1 MKRLIFFTICAV
13 TVLASFAKAQQPP
26 PYVPMVIDEKSYSE
40 LRGFLLEQPAKMAI
54 PVLQWLEQ
62 QQNAARMAKMKE
74 EAAKAKIAAGPP
86 DPPKK

>member
-1 MKRLIFFTICAV
+1 
-13 TVLASFAKAQQPP
+13 
-26 PYVPMVIDEKSYSE
+26 
-40 LRGFLLEQPAKMAI
+40 MAI

-62 QQNAARMAKMKE
+62 QQNAARMAKIKE